1 MDALDAP
8 ALRIRILRGGA
19 VMRDGL
25 QPLGGQGLRR
35 AECSNRRPLW
45 PLRLLAAAYLRRLRD
60 STATGGGSLVDRC
73 VCLRPLLE
81 IESGCGESPLT
92 RLVGRTPAN
101 GVTVMAG
108 GCTWLPWTLRLQWLR
123 LFPAST
129 EPEAGGGVHAW
140 CLLEFCF

>member
-1 MDALDAP
+1 
-8 ALRIRILRGGA
+8 
-19 VMRDGL
+19 MRDGL

-60 STATGGGSLVDRC
+60 STAAGGGSHVDRC
-73 VCLRPLLE
+73 VCSRSLLE

-108 GCTWLPWTLRLQWLR
+108 GCTWLLVDL
-123 LFPAST
+123 ASAVAASV
-129 EPEAGGGVHAW
+129 PGVHRA
-140 CLLEFCF
+140 

>member
-1 MDALDAP
+1 M
-8 ALRIRILRGGA
+8 
-19 VMRDGL
+19 
-25 QPLGGQGLRR
+25 
-35 AECSNRRPLW
+35 
-45 PLRLLAAAYLRRLRD
+45 
-60 STATGGGSLVDRC
+60 DRC

-101 GVTVMAG
+101 GVTVMTG

-129 EPEAGGGVHAW
+129 EPEAGGGVHA
-140 CLLEFCF
+140 CGVLLEFCF